1 VVFTGRNGYEDEA
14 EDLPFKRLTK
24 EEAAALRSRNPSLSP
39 WRVVAAQ
46 CCLGVLIAAVAW
58 GVTGARATL
67 YSALYGALVV
77 VLPAALLARGTTSRL
92 SRLSPMTSAVIVLS
106 WAAVKMGASVL
117 MLLLAPTIVESLSWP
132 ALLIALVGCMQV
144 YWLALLWRGR

>member
-1 VVFTGRNGYEDEA
+1 MVFTGFNPREDES
-14 EDLPFKRLTK
+14 EEFPYKKLTR

-39 WRVVAAQ
+39 WRVVVAQ
-46 CCLGVLIAAVAW
+46 CGLGVLIAAVAW
-58 GVTGARATL
+58 GVTGSRATL

-77 VLPAALLARGTTSRL
+77 VLPAALLARGTTGPL
-92 SRLSPMTSAVIVLS
+92 SRLSPITSAVIVLS
-106 WAAVKMGASVL
+106 WTAVKMGVSVL
-117 MLLLAPTIVESLSWP
+117 MLLLAPRVVESLSWP

>member
-1 VVFTGRNGYEDEA
+1 MGFTGCNAREDEA
-14 EDLPFKRLTK
+14 EEFPYKRLTR

-46 CCLGVLIAAVAW
+46 CGLGVLIAAVAW
-58 GVTGARATL
+58 GVTGSRATL

-77 VLPAALLARGTTSRL
+77 VLPAALLARGTTGPL
-92 SRLSPMTSAVIVLS
+92 SRLSPITSAVIVLS
-106 WAAVKMGASVL
+106 WTAVKMGVSVL
-117 MLLLAPTIVESLSWP
+117 MLLLAPRIVESLSWP